1 MKTKKCDVCGKDIKV
16 DEFGNGKCKNCGWN
30 NDENALIYP
39 DAINPPNFMSLNE
52 AIYNYKKNIKYKP
65 TFDRIVE
72 LLERGLDVMFKYK
85 GNKYQLSRL
94 NDYTIWEYDTK
105 NYISYP
111 TIEQFKEKAEIGGVP
126 LKDLWEKVNFIK
138 YDC

>member
-16 DEFGNGKCKNCGWN
+16 DEFRNGKCKNCGWN

-85 GNKYQLSRL
+85 GNKYQLSRH

-111 TIEQFKEKAEIGGVP
+111 TIEQFKEKAEISGVP